1 MSTAAPRP
9 TTGEAASSAGDEPY
23 AAPHAVRG
31 PRALARQAALEV
43 CFEADVRD
51 APVARGLEQRAW
63 LGEAVD
69 PYARELIEGVSAR
82 RDELDARISA
92 VAENWAIDRMP
103 VVDRNILRIAVYELF
118 VHPEVPTA
126 VVLSEAVRLATLLS
140 TDRSGSFVNGVLAR
154 ILRELQGRELQ
165 GRELPDGE
173 LPDGDLPDGDL
184 PAGEAEVATSHGAE
198 LGDPEDAARVADESG
213 ES

>member
-1 MSTAAPRP
+1 MSAAAPHP
-9 TTGEAASSAGDEPY
+9 VTGEAASSGVPQQ
-23 AAPHAVRG
+23 AVRG

-51 APVARGLEQRAW
+51 APVAHGLEQRAW
-63 LGEAVD
+63 LGETVD
-69 PYARELIEGVSAR
+69 PYARELIEGVSTR
-82 RDELDARISA
+82 RAELDTRIAA

-154 ILRELQGRELQ
+154 ILRELQGGELQ
-165 GRELPDGE
+165 GV
-173 LPDGDLPDGDL
+173 
-184 PAGEAEVATSHGAE
+184 EAETTVSRGAE
-198 LGDPEDAARVADESG
+198 LGDHEDAARVVEESG
-213 ES
+213 EG